1 MLDQHT
7 AESLLRAALG
17 GVIAAGP
24 LGDRVDAP
32 AHDLTELLGD
42 PHLIAATVPSA
53 RSMVALIVAPD
64 AVPEHGAPEASA
76 ASRTISI
83 AVVPHRSTGGAS

>member
-1 MLDQHT
+1 MPDHT
-7 AESLLRAALG
+7 AESLLHAALG

-42 PHLIAATVPSA
+42 PDLIAALVSSA
-53 RSMVALIVAPD
+53 RSMVALVVAPD
-64 AVPEHGAPEASA
+64 AVPEHGAPEVSA

-83 AVVPHRSTGGAS
+83 AIVSHRSAGGAL